1 MWARDKDSGFGFESK
16 EKTLEGLSKGVKES
30 VLLLRFFW
38 LLVEQDGG
46 EELKVKE
53 EGLSDQR
60 RWAKRADAWRC
71 FEGRAAQI
79 C

>member
-1 MWARDKDSGFGFESK
+1 MWASDKNFGFGFESK
-16 EKTLEGLSKGVKES
+16 EKMLEGLTKGVTEP

-46 EELKVKE
+46 KGLKVKE

-60 RWAKRADAWRC
+60 RLAKWADAWMC